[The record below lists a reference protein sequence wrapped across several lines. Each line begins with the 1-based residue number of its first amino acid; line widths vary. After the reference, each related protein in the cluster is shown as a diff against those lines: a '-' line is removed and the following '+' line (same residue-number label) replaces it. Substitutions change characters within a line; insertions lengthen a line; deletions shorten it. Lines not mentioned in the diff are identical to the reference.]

1 MDVDYSRVQAEETF
15 SINVELV
22 EKFFTA
28 CTDED
33 TLDVDQ
39 NSLLLSQFTDF
50 YHTVYQQAQTTN
62 DDQQRKTLN
71 KEAQIWKL
79 LMQLTEFNHDAEEK
93 YSQSLEHEESF
104 ISPEAA
110 VVKLCENDLEY
121 NQAKLILNWLEET
134 FLNELDE
141 NNGSL
146 DYRFE
151 KNDIKNCR
159 VYKTCTRELELFS
172 IFITSV

>member
-62 DDQQRKTLN
+62 DDQQRKNLN
-71 KEAQIWKL
+71 KEDILPKSQLPSHHTILRPFFIGNARKCAFVSLQIQIQK
-79 LMQLTEFNHDAEEK
+79 FK
-93 YSQSLEHEESF
+93 GPPSL
-104 ISPEAA
+104 
-110 VVKLCENDLEY
+110 K
-121 NQAKLILNWLEET
+121 
-134 FLNELDE
+134 
-141 NNGSL
+141 
-146 DYRFE
+146 
-151 KNDIKNCR
+151 
-159 VYKTCTRELELFS
+159 
-172 IFITSV
+172 